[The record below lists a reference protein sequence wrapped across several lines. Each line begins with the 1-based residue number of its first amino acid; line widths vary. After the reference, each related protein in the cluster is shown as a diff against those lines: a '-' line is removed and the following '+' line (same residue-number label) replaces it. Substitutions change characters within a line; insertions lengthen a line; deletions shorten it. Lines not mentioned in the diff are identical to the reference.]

1 MLSMDVKSP
10 LEQTLQYVLR
20 KINPSK
26 DDWSFRVQIIEEL
39 RAIVQ
44 PIDSLRGA
52 TVEPF
57 GSFVSDLFTRHGDL
71 DISIEMA
78 NGSYIASLGKKQ
90 KQSLLQDV
98 LNVMRNKGGYRKIK
112 FITGARVPIL
122 KFQGKYDISCDISI
136 NNLRGQMKSKLL
148 YWIST
153 IDERF
158 RGMVLLVK
166 EWAKAHNINDSRNG
180 TLNSYSLSLLVI
192 FHFQTCEPAILPP
205 LREIYPGN
213 MADDLTGVR
222 VTAEKYIE
230 DTCERNINQY
240 KFDRYRTRNRS
251 SLSDL
256 FISFLAKFCDISGK
270 ASEQGVST
278 YTGQWEDIQG
288 NMRWLPKTY
297 SLFIEDPFEQ
307 PTNTARSV
315 SSRQLANISEA
326 FQATYNMLT
335 SPNQDPNLLMS
346 NFMRP
351 SMPNFVAGAPPPR
364 NHIIHHTRNLVG
376 DQQRTTGPVLPIPPL
391 TRPHVP
397 NCVWGRPSRSGTPE
411 QQRTPNLVM
420 YTHGRPHKTN
430 FVPRRP
436 KNGTRERLMSLNSF
450 ANTSATPQKTNFV
463 EEKLSRNQGNNSGN
477 GIAGMHSQRA
487 IQLSLPHQFQDMRI
501 DVLHPDNVVHRPS
514 RDPPAQLQATIHR
527 PAQDWSRQ
535 SQPVW
540 RLKHDNKVNC

>member
-20 KINPSK
+20 KINPSE
-26 DDWSFRVQIIEEL
+26 DDWSSRFQLIEEL

-57 GSFVSDLFTRHGDL
+57 GSFVSNLFTRHGDL

-98 LNVMRNKGGYRKIK
+98 LKAMRSKGGYRKIK

-122 KFQGKYDISCDISI
+122 MFQGKHNISCDISI
-136 NNLRGQMKSKLL
+136 NNLSGQMKSKLL
-148 YWIST
+148 YWINT

-158 RGMVLLVK
+158 RDMVLLVK
-166 EWAKAHNINDSRNG
+166 EWAKVHNINDSRNG

-230 DTCERNINQY
+230 ETCERNIKQY
-240 KFDRYRTRNRS
+240 KSDRYRTRNRS

-297 SLFIEDPFEQ
+297 ALFIEDPFEQ

-315 SSRQLANISEA
+315 SSTQLVNISEA

-335 SPNQDPNLLMS
+335 SPNQDPNMLMS

-351 SMPNFVAGAPPPR
+351 QMPNFVAGAPPPR
-364 NHIIHHTRNLVG
+364 NHILHHSRNLVG
-376 DQQRTTGPVLPIPPL
+376 DQQRTTNLVLPSPPL
-391 TRPHVP
+391 TRPQVP
-397 NCVWGRPSRSGTPE
+397 NFVRGRPSRTGNAE
-411 QQRTPNLVM
+411 QSTPNSVM
-420 YTHGRPHKTN
+420 YTHGRPRKAN
-430 FVPRRP
+430 FVPGRP
-436 KNGTRERLMSLNSF
+436 KNGTREQIVY
-450 ANTSATPQKTNFV
+450 TSARPQKTNFV
-463 EEKLSRNQGNNSGN
+463 EEKPSRNQGHNNGS
-477 GIAGMHSQRA
+477 GIAGMHHSQRA
-487 IQLSLPHQFQDMRI
+487 IQLSLPHQFQNMRV
-501 DVLHPDNVVHRPS
+501 DELHPDNAVHRPT
-514 RDPPAQLQATIHR
+514 RDPSAQSQATSHR
-527 PAQDWSRQ
+527 PAHDPSGHL
-535 SQPVW
+535 QPVW
-540 RLKHDNKVNC
+540 RLKHESKVK